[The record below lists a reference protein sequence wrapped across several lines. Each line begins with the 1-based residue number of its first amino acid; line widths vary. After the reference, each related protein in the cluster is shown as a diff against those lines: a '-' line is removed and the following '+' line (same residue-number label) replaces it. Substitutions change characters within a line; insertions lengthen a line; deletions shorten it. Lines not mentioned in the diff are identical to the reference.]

1 MDRDIKLANLVLG
14 GVGVL
19 GIAYIGM
26 LEVAEE
32 RGFYFKNIAGV
43 SAGALVGAFIG
54 AGYNS
59 CELKRILDEF
69 DFNKMKLS
77 DISREI
83 PVVKKYM
90 EYSLSSA
97 FRGNKSF
104 KDFLNM
110 PVMDRGKHYSS
121 ENNGEFVEVDEEFTG
136 YRRNLLKNIVTYSK
150 EGCLFDGDY
159 LEEWVYKTLKRKG
172 IKTFADLRG
181 GRTDR
186 TNPNGYK
193 VRMTAVDAN
202 RGRIVVLPDDISYY
216 GIDPD
221 RLEVAKAVRMSTSVP
236 FAFKPVEVLKK
247 DGGSV
252 KKHYLV
258 DGGVLDN
265 LPVWLIQPSMAIPL
279 IVCELKGRDKLFS
292 IMTPLNILKGLVSA
306 VHDFGIPNIKHYK
319 NSYLVRIYTGDISF
333 LDFELSEKDKK
344 FLIDSGRIAALCTL
358 RKVYR
363 RKYIQRYAAFY
374 ILRRI
379 LGLYNCL

>member
-14 GVGVL
+14 GGGVL

-358 RKVYR
+358 RKV
-363 RKYIQRYAAFY
+363 
-374 ILRRI
+374 
-379 LGLYNCL
+379 

>member
-14 GVGVL
+14 GGGVL

-121 ENNGEFVEVDEEFTG
+121 ENNGEFVEVDDS
-136 YRRNLLKNIVTYSK
+136 IYS
-150 EGCLFDGDY
+150 
-159 LEEWVYKTLKRKG
+159 
-172 IKTFADLRG
+172 
-181 GRTDR
+181 
-186 TNPNGYK
+186 
-193 VRMTAVDAN
+193 
-202 RGRIVVLPDDISYY
+202 
-216 GIDPD
+216 
-221 RLEVAKAVRMSTSVP
+221 
-236 FAFKPVEVLKK
+236 
-247 DGGSV
+247 
-252 KKHYLV
+252 
-258 DGGVLDN
+258 
-265 LPVWLIQPSMAIPL
+265 
-279 IVCELKGRDKLFS
+279 
-292 IMTPLNILKGLVSA
+292 
-306 VHDFGIPNIKHYK
+306 
-319 NSYLVRIYTGDISF
+319 
-333 LDFELSEKDKK
+333 
-344 FLIDSGRIAALCTL
+344 
-358 RKVYR
+358 
-363 RKYIQRYAAFY
+363 
-374 ILRRI
+374 
-379 LGLYNCL
+379 